1 MPKNKI
7 KKILPVVLPVG
18 GGKGGTGRSLVTA
31 NLGLILARLEHKVV
45 CVDADLGGS
54 DLHNLLGLENDLAGL
69 GEVLADKNLTVD
81 QVVHPVLEP
90 DFSFL
95 PGDAM
100 MVATANP
107 VFQKKRKLLHDLGKL
122 PCEFLLMDL
131 GGGTSITVLDFFLA
145 SPLSLVLMLP
155 EKPSA
160 LAAFNFIKNALF
172 RAMDRIFR
180 QNNRTKAVL
189 EEYRRRGRGPG
200 SVKLFELVMALE
212 KAKPGEGKR
221 AREIIKQMRPK
232 LLLNRV
238 KQVDDFVYAQ
248 QLEKWVATDL
258 GVPLET
264 LGFLPEDENL
274 QQAAKKGVAAMDF
287 DPASPF
293 CRALTLIGL
302 KLSPWAGR
310 VSEYQEHKDYKDS
323 FGRAATE
330 FAPFF
335 PPPV

>member
-1 MPKNKI
+1 M
-7 KKILPVVLPVG
+7 L
-18 GGKGGTGRSLVTA
+18 TA
-31 NLGLILARLEHKVV
+31 NLGLILARLEHRVV

-54 DLHNLLGLENDLAGL
+54 DLHNLLGLENELAGL
-69 GEVLADKNLTVD
+69 GEVLADKKLTVS

-107 VFQKKRKLLHDLGKL
+107 VFQKKRKILHDLKKL
-122 PCEFLLMDL
+122 PCEFVLMDL
-131 GGGTSITVLDFFLA
+131 GGGAGITVLDFFLA
-145 SPLSLVLMLP
+145 SSLSLVLMLP
-155 EKPSA
+155 DKTST

-180 QNNRTKAVL
+180 QNSRTKAVL
-189 EEYRRRGRGPG
+189 EDYRRRGRGPG
-200 SVKLFELVMALE
+200 GVKLFELVMALE
-212 KAKPGEGKR
+212 RAKPGEGRR
-221 AREIIKQMRPK
+221 ARQIIKEMRPK

-238 KQVDDFVYAQ
+238 RRVDDFVYAQ

-258 GVPLET
+258 GIPLEI
-264 LGFLPEDENL
+264 LGFLPEDETL
-274 QQAAKKGVAAMDF
+274 EEAAKKGVAAMDF

-293 CRALTLIGL
+293 CRALTLVGL

-310 VSEYQEHKDYKDS
+310 ASEWQEHKDYKDS
-323 FGRAATE
+323 FSRSATE
-330 FAPFF
+330 FAVFF
-335 PPPV
+335 PPPG